1 MASPQPRL
9 SAAQQLSQGWE
20 RAAARRLL
28 FESCDVEE
36 ARTLVGRVF
45 KPHRLEPRRSGLG
58 GSSGL
63 GKGPLA
69 MQMDHLPLGLL
80 SMSRLRYGATVDI
93 LPGPLERFYLIQIPL
108 QGEAEIA
115 SGGHDFLSD
124 QTCASLLSPQPDLRM
139 RWHAGNEQ
147 LLLRIEASAVQ
158 RFAQSWC
165 GEPRLSAPVFQ
176 PQLRLDSQPAL
187 QDALLSL
194 FDFAAAAQ
202 QGGQQAQA
210 LPLASR
216 YPLSALQLQHRLTA
230 LLAGQAHD
238 HSRLLRGSGA
248 PLAPRTVRVV
258 EEFLLAHCH
267 EALSPAQLAAV
278 AGVSVRSLFLGF
290 QRYRGVSPMRMLRE
304 LRLHHAHE
312 ELLRAE
318 PHSQI
323 TEVALRW
330 GFYHLGRFA
339 QEYREMFEE
348 SPRDTLASARRP

>member
-1 MASPQPRL
+1 MASTQPRP

-28 FESCDVEE
+28 FESSDVER
-36 ARTLVGRVF
+36 AQALVGRVF
-45 KPHRLEPRRSGLG
+45 KPHRLEPRRNGPAGSGCR
-58 GSSGL
+58 
-63 GKGPLA
+63 PVA

-108 QGEAEIA
+108 QGRAEIA
-115 SGGHDFLSD
+115 SGGCDFLSD
-124 QTCASLLSPQPDLRM
+124 EACASLLSPQPDLRM

-147 LLLRIEASAVQ
+147 LLLRIEACAVQ

-165 GEPRLSAPVFQ
+165 GQPTLSAPVFA
-176 PQLRLDSQPAL
+176 PQLRLDALPAL

-194 FDFAAAAQ
+194 FDFAAATQEAE
-202 QGGQQAQA
+202 
-210 LPLASR
+210 R
-216 YPLSALQLQHRLTA
+216 YPLSALQLQHRLIAA

-238 HSRLLRGSGA
+238 HSPLLRGSGA
-248 PLAPRTVRVV
+248 PLAPRSVRLV

-304 LRLHHAHE
+304 LRLRHAHDD
-312 ELLRAE
+312 LLRAE
-318 PHSQI
+318 PDSHI

-339 QEYREMFEE
+339 QEYREMFDE
-348 SPRDTLASARRP
+348 SPRDTLASSRQG

>member
-1 MASPQPRL
+1 MASQQPRL

-28 FESCDVEE
+28 FESDDVEQ
-36 ARTLVGRVF
+36 AQALVGRVF
-45 KPHRLEPRRSGLG
+45 KPHRLEPRRSGLA
-58 GSSGL
+58 GSGSR
-63 GKGPLA
+63 PVA

-108 QGEAEIA
+108 QGQAEIA
-115 SGGHDFLSD
+115 SGSHDFLSD
-124 QTCASLLSPQPDLRM
+124 EACASLLSPQPDLRM

-147 LLLRIEASAVQ
+147 LLLRIEATAVQ

-165 GEPRLSAPVFQ
+165 GEPGLSAPVFA
-176 PQLRLDSQPAL
+176 PQLRLEAQPAL
-187 QDALLSL
+187 QEALLSL
-194 FDFAAAAQ
+194 FDFAAAT
-202 QGGQQAQA
+202 QAASPQALA

-216 YPLSALQLQHRLTA
+216 YPLSALQLQHRLIAA

-238 HSRLLRGSGA
+238 HSALLRGSGA
-248 PLAPRTVRVV
+248 PLAPRTVRLV

-304 LRLHHAHE
+304 LRLRQAHE

-318 PHSQI
+318 PHSHI

-339 QEYREMFEE
+339 QEYREMFDE
-348 SPRDTLASARRP
+348 SPRDTLASTRRP